1 MAYFSSKFAI
11 VKSKK
16 KPRKEEN
23 KNKLQEVFLIL
34 QVNLN

>member
-1 MAYFSSKFAI
+1 MPYFSSKFAI

-16 KPRKEEN
+16 NPRKVEN
-23 KNKLQEVFLIL
+23 KNKLQEAFLIL